1 MSSEKIKLFDTILE
15 PAMSNLANGRVKLK
29 VSNSVLVQKSSS
41 SLYSNF
47 ILNLY
52 IIFEISNWPRNL
64 LNNISPKIVYLVR

>member
-15 PAMSNLANGRVKLK
+15 PTMSNLANGRVKLK
-29 VSNSVLVQKSSS
+29 LSNSVLVQKSSS

-52 IIFEISNWPRNL
+52 IIFELSNWPRNWYGEI
-64 LNNISPKIVYLVR
+64 NKKCRQK